1 MNVMAAVVGGVAGL
15 ILGVVA
21 DRWLDRRRYRYPD
34 ELSLPERSSRW
45 LVAALPI
52 VVALCLGAWWD
63 ASPAFA
69 VVCAG
74 YSVVLGV
81 LTVIDIDVHRLP
93 DAITLPLIPITAGV
107 VVALGLTQFG
117 VDALV
122 RAALAGPAL
131 GAFYFVQV
139 LIGRGRGMGLG
150 DAKLALSLGALL
162 GLQSYVHVFAATAI
176 TYVAALLWGIGLLLR
191 GGGRRTQFAF
201 GPWMALGAV
210 AVWVAPAIVS
220 LTGGR

>member
-1 MNVMAAVVGGVAGL
+1 MNIVAAVAGGMAGL
-15 ILGVVA
+15 IAGVVV
-21 DRWLDRRRYRYPD
+21 DRWLGRRSYRYPD
-34 ELSLPERSSRW
+34 ELGLPERSSRW
-45 LVAALPI
+45 LVIALPV
-52 VVALCLGAWWD
+52 VVALCLAAWW
-63 ASPAFA
+63 ATSPALA

-93 DAITLPLIPITAGV
+93 DAITLPLIPVTAGV
-107 VVALGLTQFG
+107 IAALGLTQFG
-117 VDALV
+117 LDAVV
-122 RAALAGPAL
+122 RAALAGLAL

-150 DAKLALSLGALL
+150 DAKLALSLGAVL
-162 GLQSYVHVFAATAI
+162 GLLSWGHVFAATAV
-176 TYVAALLWGIGLLLR
+176 TYLTALVWGIGLMLS
-191 GGGRRTQFAF
+191 GGDRRTAFAF

-210 AVWVAPAIVS
+210 TVWVVPGVVA

>member
-1 MNVMAAVVGGVAGL
+1 MNVVAAVAGGVAGL
-15 ILGVVA
+15 IAGVCVE
-21 DRWLDRRRYRYPD
+21 RWLRRRSYRYPD
-34 ELSLPERSSRW
+34 ELGLPERSSRW
-45 LVAALPI
+45 LVIALPV
-52 VVALCLGAWWD
+52 VVALCLAAWWD
-63 ASPAFA
+63 ASPALA

-81 LTVIDIDVHRLP
+81 LTVIDVDVHRLP

-107 VVALGLTQFG
+107 VVALGLTGFG
-117 VDALV
+117 LDAVV
-122 RAALAGPAL
+122 RAGLAGLAL

-162 GLQSYVHVFAATAI
+162 GLLSWEHVFVATGL
-176 TYVAALLWGIGLLLR
+176 TYLAALAWGIGLLVR
-191 GGGRRTQFAF
+191 GRDRRTAFAF
-201 GPWMALGAV
+201 GPWMAWGAV
-210 AVWVAPAIVS
+210 AVWVAPGVIA